1 MSRIAKAATVV
12 AGTGAVT
19 LAGVGTAAAVPGL
32 DAVTGSTS
40 GRTVQVPLHSRVGLC
55 GETTEVVGVL
65 NPAFGN
71 VCANPGEPRRG
82 G

>member
-1 MSRIAKAATVV
+1 MSRIAKAAAVV

-19 LAGVGTAAAVPGL
+19 LGGVGAAAAVPGL
-32 DAVTGSTS
+32 DAVTGGTS
-40 GRTVQVPLHSRVGLC
+40 GRTAQVPLHSRVDLC
-55 GETTEVVGVL
+55 GETTEVVGLL

-71 VCANPGEPRRG
+71 VCVDPGGHRHG